1 MNDAAAGQLRRAWA
15 KAETKNAKITKA
27 QLQHIKPVPKSV
39 STNAMAMRQWEYN
52 YAVAICDVDGSK
64 PVEQSTFLIEY
75 GDSTYN
81 IPHTHVISSIGSA
94 PLLDAWAA
102 TPFAVP
108 KKDVID
114 YHNEARAPNGCRMVC
129 WFKSNWLRWKRLPQ
143 GAPPEGAVEAE
154 RIELLPE
161 EECSVEWQ
169 IPYKKQQRPVVE
181 NRAPCAID
189 DVIVDTH
196 YKHRLYGYAPIDVF
210 AKYIGHEALMGGADG
225 VPLLLRYFLR
235 LPFDSGSGLPIM
247 YPKDDAMFGKTRTK
261 LLKTFQNIYL
271 VYPEPVEPLC
281 GPNGEAYALGEFQR
295 AKERKEAPTPLSVAH
310 VAHFQNAMGEREE
323 IRIDDVA
330 KTPLAGLFAPQPVI
344 LAGLSPT
351 RDEHYKRC
359 SATLT
364 LEPREQDRVISGQ
377 LYSQRC
383 FALHGNAVNV
393 IKQCLD
399 HYDLKTEFPSLT
411 TLDPL
416 RCTEPLNFA
425 ALRARAREKLG
436 PPPLQGGTL
445 HDSDTANH
453 RDLWLSKAW
462 KEARS
467 LLPFEPP
474 WVKPEYA
481 PRAHYDCLPVLCSK
495 GSATERNGSPW
506 LDLNTFGLPTT
517 NSERA
522 KKADPYGTYPGRGR
536 PPLPPDFDHEKEVGR
551 RRLAFVDCVPAA
563 LLPDKLLPAPLRKR
577 SVRVDAEDAASKKRA
592 APESSVLP
600 DRAKLKRENETLSCE
615 LAMARSLIRELQGNP
630 SVQGDSPLASPHMR
644 AIGL

>member
-1 MNDAAAGQLRRAWA
+1 MNDVAAVQLRRAWA
-15 KAETKNAKITKA
+15 KAEAKNAKIAKS
-27 QLQHIKPVPKSV
+27 QLQHLKPTPKSV
-39 STNAMAMRQWEYN
+39 LNNATALRQWQYN
-52 YAVAICDVDGSK
+52 YAVALCTVDGSK
-64 PVEQSTFLIEY
+64 PVEPSTFLIEY

-81 IPHTHVISSIGSA
+81 IPHTHVISSINSA
-94 PLLDAWAA
+94 PLLDAWDEKS
-102 TPFAVP
+102 FAVP

-114 YHNEARAPNGCRMVC
+114 YHNEARAPKGCRMVC

-169 IPYKKQQRPVVE
+169 SPYKKQQRQAVDH
-181 NRAPCAID
+181 RAPCGID
-189 DVIVDTH
+189 DLILDAH
-196 YKHRLYGYAPIDVF
+196 RKHGLYGYAPLDVF

-225 VPLLLRYFLR
+225 APLLLRYFLR

-247 YPKDDAMFGKTRTK
+247 YPKDDALFGKTRAK

-281 GPNGEAYALGEFQR
+281 GPNGEAYALGEFER

-310 VAHFQNAMGEREE
+310 VAHFQNALGEREE

-359 SATLT
+359 SAHSTSSA
-364 LEPREQDRVISGQ
+364 REQDRLISGH

-383 FALHGNAVNV
+383 IALHGDAINV

-411 TLDPL
+411 ILDPL

-445 HDSDTANH
+445 HDSDTANLP
-453 RDLWLSKAW
+453 DLWLSKAW

-474 WVKPEYA
+474 WVAAQSSRRDDYG
-481 PRAHYDCLPVLCSK
+481 LPVSCPK
-495 GSATERNGSPW
+495 GSAVERNGSPW

-522 KKADPYGTYPGRGR
+522 KKADPYCRYPGRGR
-536 PPLPPDFDHEKEVGR
+536 PPLPPDFDREKEVGR

-563 LLPDKLLPAPLRKR
+563 LLPDKLLPAPLRKQSAR
-577 SVRVDAEDAASKKRA
+577 ADAEGAASKKRA
-592 APESSVLP
+592 APEAPELP
-600 DRAKLKRENETLSCE
+600 DSAKLKRENEALSCE
-615 LAMARSLIRELQGNP
+615 LAMARSLIRELQGNS

>member
-1 MNDAAAGQLRRAWA
+1 MNDAAALQLRRAWA
-15 KAETKNAKITKA
+15 TAETKNAKIAKA
-27 QLQHIKPVPKSV
+27 AKQHLKAAPKSIV
-39 STNAMAMRQWEYN
+39 NNAMALRQWQYN
-52 YAVAICDVDGSK
+52 YAVAICMVDGSK
-64 PVEQSTFLIEY
+64 PVEPSTFFIEY

-81 IPHTHVISSIGSA
+81 IPHTHVISSISSA

-102 TPFAVP
+102 KSFAVP

-114 YHNEARAPNGCRMVC
+114 YHHETRAPKGCRMVC

-143 GAPPEGAVEAE
+143 DAPPEDAVEAE
-154 RIELLPE
+154 RIKLLPE

-169 IPYKKQQRPVVE
+169 SP
-181 NRAPCAID
+181 NGGSNTRAPCGID
-189 DVIVDTH
+189 DVMVDTFS
-196 YKHRLYGYAPIDVF
+196 KHRLFGYAPIDVF
-210 AKYIGHEALMGGADG
+210 AKYIGYEALMGGADG

-247 YPKDDAMFGKTRTK
+247 YPKDDEMFGKTRTK

-281 GPNGEAYALGEFQR
+281 GPNGEPYPLGEFER
-295 AKERKEAPTPLSVAH
+295 AKARKEAPTPLSVAH
-310 VAHFQNAMGEREE
+310 VAHFQNALGEREE

-330 KTPLAGLFAPQPVI
+330 KTPLAGLFAPQPVL

-359 SATLT
+359 SAHSTLNA
-364 LEPREQDRVISGQ
+364 REQDRLISGS

-383 FALHGNAVNV
+383 FALHGDAVNV

-399 HYDLKTEFPSLT
+399 HYDLKTEFPSLA
-411 TLDPL
+411 TLDPI

-445 HDSDTANH
+445 HDTDTASY
-453 RDLWLSKAW
+453 RDLWLSNAW

-474 WVKPEYA
+474 WVTILRYGRDEGTLLKCP
-481 PRAHYDCLPVLCSK
+481 K
-495 GSATERNGSPW
+495 GSATERNGCPW
-506 LDLNTFGLPTT
+506 RDLDTFGLPTT

-522 KKADPYGTYPGRGR
+522 KKADPYGMYPGRGR
-536 PPLPPDFDHEKEVGR
+536 PPLPSDFDREREVDR
-551 RRLAFVDCVPAA
+551 RRLAFADCVPAA
-563 LLPDKLLPAPLRKR
+563 LLPDKLLPAPLRKQITR
-577 SVRVDAEDAASKKRA
+577 ADAEGAASKKRA
-592 APESSVLP
+592 APEASELP
-600 DRAKLKRENETLSCE
+600 DPAKLKRENEALSCE
-615 LAMARSLIRELQGNP
+615 LAMARSLIRELQGSP
-630 SVQGDSPLASPHMR
+630 SVQGDSPLASPHLR
-644 AIGL
+644 SLGL